1 MMDKRFGITMG
12 DPCGIGP
19 EITIKA
25 LIQRPQYL
33 DRCIVFG
40 SAAMLRHYVGRLV
53 CQAPLVEISTPKQA
67 RSGCINVIDPCP
79 MEIQEVPV
87 GQVSILGGS
96 CAFSYVRSAID
107 AALAGEISSVVTCP
121 LNKEALH
128 LAGHNYAGHTEIF
141 GEFTHGESYAML
153 LWSEKLKCIHAS
165 THVSLRNACEALSEQ
180 REIDVIRL
188 ADATLKKAGYA
199 RPRIAVAGLN
209 PHAGENGLF
218 GDEEIQAIAPA
229 VAACRAEGIEVFGP
243 VAPDTVFLKALC
255 GEYDIVVAQ
264 YHDQGHIPLKLLAFD
279 EGVNITVG
287 LDVVRTSV
295 DHGTAFDIA
304 GQLTAKPDSLLF
316 AIEIGEKL

>member
-1 MMDKRFGITMG
+1 MDKRFGITMG

-25 LIQRPQYL
+25 LMQRTDYI
-33 DRCIVFG
+33 DRCVVFG
-40 SAAMLRHYVGRLV
+40 SFSMAQRYAQRLA
-53 CQAPLVEISTPKQA
+53 CGAPLELISSVADAKQ
-67 RSGCINVIDPCP
+67 GCINILDPCP
-79 MEIQEVPV
+79 VEEQEVPI
-87 GQVSILGGS
+87 GQVSKLGGA
-96 CAFSYVRSAID
+96 CAFQYVRNAID
-107 AALAGEISSVVTCP
+107 AALSRHISSVVTCP

-128 LAGHNYAGHTEIF
+128 AAGHNYAGHTEIF

-165 THVSLRNACEALSEQ
+165 THIALRNACETLTKQ

-188 ADATLKKAGYA
+188 ADATLKKVGYA
-199 RPRIAVAGLN
+199 QPRIAVAGLN

-218 GDEEIQAIAPA
+218 GNEELLEIIPA
-229 VAACRAEGIEVFGP
+229 VEACCAEGIQVTGP
-243 VAPDTVFLKALC
+243 VAPDTVFLKAYR
-255 GEYDIVVAQ
+255 GEFDIIVAQ

-304 GQLTAKPDSLLF
+304 GQLIAKPDSLLY
-316 AIEIGEKL
+316 AIEIGGKL